1 MNQDIFQGQWN
12 QFKGH
17 LKQQWGKLTDND
29 VALIEGNYDTF
40 IGKLQERYGWNREQ
54 AERES
59 NQYFTKY
66 PVS

>member
-12 QFKGH
+12 QFKGN

-29 VALIEGNYDTF
+29 VALIEGNYDKF

-59 NQYFTKY
+59 NAYFTKY